1 MIPDKLVSIVVPCF
15 NEEQNLERL
24 YKGLVNVLKN
34 ISSNYE
40 IIFADDG
47 SKDETFDVIKKLAT
61 SDNHVSGISLSRN
74 FGHQVAIMAG
84 LQQSKGDIV
93 VMMDADLQHPPEIIP
108 QLITEYEKG
117 FDIVNTKR
125 LDTQGVGVMKKISSS
140 LFYRLLNFLSNVR
153 IEPSSADFRLMT
165 RKAVDAFLRLEEKD
179 RFTRGLISWMGFK
192 QSVVEYTAATRF
204 AGDSKYTVRKM
215 FRFGMDGITSFS
227 TKPLRISFYTGL
239 IIFFIGLAYSVYAI
253 IRNIRG
259 ETVPGWT
266 SILVSV
272 LIIGGIQ
279 LVSIG
284 IVGEYIARIFNETKA
299 RPLYFIKDKTASDL

>member
-1 MIPDKLVSIVVPCF
+1 MIPDKLLSIVVPCF
-15 NEEQNLERL
+15 NEEQNLEHL
-24 YKGLVNVLKN
+24 YSELITVLNK
-34 ISSNYE
+34 ISYNYE
-40 IIFADDG
+40 IIFSDDG
-47 SKDETFDVIKKLAT
+47 SKDHTFDVIKKIAA

-74 FGHQVAIMAG
+74 FGHQIAIMAG

-93 VMMDADLQHPPEIIP
+93 LMMDADLQHPPEVIP
-108 QLITEYEKG
+108 QLISEYEKD
-117 FDIVNTKR
+117 FDIVNTRR
-125 LDTQGVGVMKKISSS
+125 LDTQGIGVMKKISSS
-140 LFYRLLNFLSNVR
+140 LFYRLLNFLSNVK
-153 IEPSSADFRLMT
+153 IESSSADFRLMT
-165 RKAVDAFLRLEEKD
+165 RKAVDAFLQLEEKD

-204 AGDSKYTVRKM
+204 AGDSKYTVKKM

-239 IIFFIGLAYSVYAI
+239 IIFFIGLVYSVYAI
-253 IRNIRG
+253 IENIRR

-299 RPLYFIKDKTASDL
+299 RPLFFIQDKTTKN

>member
-1 MIPDKLVSIVVPCF
+1 MIHDKLLSIVVPCF
-15 NEEQNLERL
+15 NEEQNLEHL
-24 YKGLVNVLKN
+24 YNGLVNVLKN

-47 SKDETFDVIKKLAT
+47 SKDHTFDVIKKLST
-61 SDNHVSGISLSRN
+61 SDNNVSGISLSRN

-84 LQQSKGDIV
+84 LQQSHGDIV
-93 VMMDADLQHPPEIIP
+93 VMMDADLQHPPEVIP
-108 QLITEYEKG
+108 QLIAEYEKG

-125 LDTQGVGVMKKISSS
+125 LDTEGAGAMKKISSS
-140 LFYRLLNFLSNVR
+140 LFYRMLNFLSNVR

-192 QSVVEYTAATRF
+192 QSIVEYTAANRF
-204 AGDSKYTVRKM
+204 AGNSKYTVRKM

-227 TKPLRISFYTGL
+227 TKPLRISFYMGL
-239 IIFFIGLAYSVYAI
+239 IIFFIGLIYSIYAI
-253 IRNIRG
+253 IENIRG
-259 ETVPGWT
+259 ETVQGWT

-279 LVSIG
+279 LLSIG

-299 RPLYFIKDKTASDL
+299 RPLYFIKDKTTE

>member
-1 MIPDKLVSIVVPCF
+1 MIPDKLLSIVVPCF
-15 NEEQNLERL
+15 NEEQNLEHL
-24 YKGLVNVLKN
+24 YNELVNVLKN
-34 ISSNYE
+34 IRNSYE

-47 SKDETFDVIKKLAT
+47 SKDHTFDVIKKLAA
-61 SDNHVSGISLSRN
+61 SDKHVSGVSLSRN

-84 LQQSKGDIV
+84 MQQSKGDIV
-93 VMMDADLQHPPEIIP
+93 VMMDADLQHPPEVIP
-108 QLITEYEKG
+108 QLIAEYEKG

-165 RKAVDAFLRLEEKD
+165 RKAVDAFLQLEEKD

-204 AGDSKYTVRKM
+204 AGDSKYTIKKM

-239 IIFFIGLAYSVYAI
+239 IIFFIGLAYSIYAI
-253 IRNIRG
+253 IENIRG

-299 RPLYFIKDKTASDL
+299 RPLYFIKDKTFSDF